1 MKRTKLADRILP
13 DYTNGEELMNM
24 ISHIV
29 GGGLGVVALV
39 LCVTFSAIRHNPWG
53 VVGSA
58 IYGASL
64 ILLYTSSSVY
74 HGLRPGI
81 GKKVMQVIDHCT
93 IYFLIG
99 GTYTPI
105 LLCSIRPVSPA
116 WAWVLFGIVWGL
128 AAMATTFTAIDLKKY
143 SVLSMICYIG
153 MGWSVVIAARTAI
166 EAMTVPGSLWC
177 LAGGIL
183 YTVGAVLYGLGKKR
197 RYMHSI
203 FHLFVV
209 GGSIAQF
216 ICIFFYVL

>member
-1 MKRTKLADRILP
+1 MTRTKLADRVLP
-13 DYTNGEELMNM
+13 DYTVVEERMNM

-29 GGGLGVVALV
+29 GGGLGIVALV
-39 LCVTFSAIRHNPWG
+39 LCVIFSALHRDPWG

-64 ILLYTSSSVY
+64 ILLYTASSVY
-74 HGLRPGI
+74 HGLRLGM

-105 LLCSIRPVSPA
+105 LFCSIRPVSVG

-128 AAMATTFTAIDLKKY
+128 AAMAATLTAIDLKKY
-143 SVLSMICYIG
+143 AKLSMVCYIG
-153 MGWSVVIAARTAI
+153 MGWSILLAAKTAI
-166 EAMTVPGSLWC
+166 EAIPIEGLLWC
-177 LAGGIL
+177 LAGGIS
-183 YTVGAVLYGLGKKR
+183 YTVGAMLYGLGKKR

-203 FHLFVV
+203 FHFFVV
-209 GGSIAQF
+209 AGSVMQF
-216 ICIFFYVL
+216 ICIFFYVI